1 MSKSS
6 SVHPCDLC
14 ASRKFSMFSDLTEEQ
29 ACNISDNKNMIS
41 HRKGQILYYEGA
53 KPLGVFCL
61 NSGVVKVFKTASNG
75 KEQIIHLA
83 NEGGLLG
90 YSALLGEEN
99 YTNSAMVIEDAK
111 ICFIPKDSF
120 LKTLVNSGPFFRKL
134 TKALSNEIGVMEEKL
149 VDASQKS
156 IRERLAYLLIQL
168 ANTYGLDGGGHQQI
182 DLTLSREEIASLI
195 GTATES
201 VIRLLSEFKKDKL
214 IDLKG
219 KKIVILNRDGL
230 VKLSDF
236 YA

>member
-1 MSKSS
+1 MLKSS

-14 ASRKFSMFSDLTEEQ
+14 SSRKLSMLSDLTDEQ

-41 HRKGQILYYEGA
+41 HRKGQMLYYEES
-53 KPLGVFCL
+53 KPQGVFCI
-61 NSGVVKVFKTASNG
+61 NTGVIKVFKTASNG

-83 NEGGLLG
+83 KKGDLLG

-99 YTNSAMVIEDAK
+99 YTNSAQVIEDAK
-111 ICFIPKDSF
+111 ICFIPKETF
-120 LKTLVNSGPFFRKL
+120 LKALVSNGPFFKRL
-134 TKALSNEIGVMEEKL
+134 TKALSHEIGVMEEKL

-156 IRERLAYLLIQL
+156 IRERLAYLLLQL
-168 ANTYGLDGGGHQQI
+168 ANSYGLEGREHQQI
-182 DLTLSREEIASLI
+182 DLVLSREEIASLI

-214 IDLKG
+214 IEFKG
-219 KKIVILNRDGL
+219 KKIVILDKEGL

>member
-1 MSKSS
+1 MSKTSS
-6 SVHPCDLC
+6 IHPCDLC
-14 ASRKFSMFSDLTEEQ
+14 SSRKLSMFSDLSEEQ

-41 HRKGQILYYEGA
+41 HRKGQMLYYEGA
-53 KPLGVFCL
+53 KPQGVFCV
-61 NSGVVKVFKTASNG
+61 NSGVSKIFKTASNG

-83 NEGGLLG
+83 KKGDLLG

-99 YTNSAMVIEDAK
+99 YTNAAMVIEDAK
-111 ICFIPKDSF
+111 ICFIPKEIF
-120 LKTLVNSGPFFRKL
+120 LKALISNGPFFKRL
-134 TKALSNEIGVMEEKL
+134 TKALSNEIGIMEEKL

-156 IRERLAYLLIQL
+156 IRERLAYLLLQL
-168 ANTYGLDGGGHQQI
+168 ANSYGLDGGDNQQI
-182 DLTLSREEIASLI
+182 DLVLSREEIASLI

-214 IDLKG
+214 IELKG
-219 KKIVILNRDGL
+219 KKIVILDREGL

>member
-1 MSKSS
+1 MSKPSS
-6 SVHPCDLC
+6 IHPCDLC
-14 ASRKFSMFSDLTEEQ
+14 SSRKLSMLSDLTEEQ

-41 HRKGQILYYEGA
+41 HRKGQMLYYEEA
-53 KPLGVFCL
+53 KPLGVFCV
-61 NSGVVKVFKTASNG
+61 NSGVIKIFKTASSG
-75 KEQIIHLA
+75 KEQIMHLA
-83 NEGGLLG
+83 KKGDLLG

-111 ICFIPKDSF
+111 ICFIPKETF
-120 LKTLVNSGPFFRKL
+120 LKALVSNGPFFKRL
-134 TKALSNEIGVMEEKL
+134 TRALSHEIGVMEEKL

-156 IRERLAYLLIQL
+156 IRERLAYLLLQL
-168 ANTYGLDGGGHQQI
+168 ANSYGLDGGDHQQI
-182 DLTLSREEIASLI
+182 DLVLSREEIASLI

-214 IDLKG
+214 IELRG
-219 KKIVILNRDGL
+219 KKIVILDKEGL